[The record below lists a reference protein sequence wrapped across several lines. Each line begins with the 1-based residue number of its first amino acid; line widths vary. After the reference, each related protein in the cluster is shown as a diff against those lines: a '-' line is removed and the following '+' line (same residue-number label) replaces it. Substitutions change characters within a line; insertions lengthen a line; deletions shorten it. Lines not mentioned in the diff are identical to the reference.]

1 MRKGRSG
8 RLVTVMSPPEL
19 VAKLS
24 DQLLRHST
32 TLGVRLTPVQRVIA
46 ARKVIEVSTPIGSA
60 RVKVKE
66 LGGNPI
72 DVAPENEDCRR
83 LSLDTRT
90 DLRDVMRLVA
100 APARPQLRLS
110 RRPES

>member
-32 TLGVRLTPVQRVIA
+32 TLGVRRTPVQRVIA
-46 ARKVIEVSTPIGSA
+46 ARKVIEVRTPIGSA

-72 DVAPENEDCRR
+72 DVAPEYEDCRR
-83 LSLDTRT
+83 LSLETGT

-100 APARPQLRLS
+100 DAARRELGIS
-110 RRPES
+110 